1 MAARPHRHHY
11 RRGHC
16 HRYRHGLMPL
26 LSHPRPSIL
35 LNWRLIYEKEALA
48 SHHLRKLKNV

>member
-16 HRYRHGLMPL
+16 HRYRHGHMPL
-26 LSHPRPSIL
+26 LSHPRPLIL
-35 LNWRLIYEKEALA
+35 LNWRLIYEIKP
-48 SHHLRKLKNV
+48 SPP